1 MGVYEETLEDIE
13 NTFGTVPGFMRL
25 FPGET
30 LVRDWPLWKRD
41 SPGEIDLERA
51 RYLLSGDELLEEN
64 LSAAGEEVTDYRG
77 MGIQKKARTVCCGM
91 LVDADKALMA
101 RTKTGEEFLVC
112 NDDCRRSIE
121 MATPERIR
129 EIAAIRLH

>member
-13 NTFGTVPGFMRL
+13 NTFGAVPGFMMF
-25 FPGET
+25 FPRES
-30 LVRDWPLWKRD
+30 LVRDWPSWKNGNL
-41 SPGEIDLERA
+41 GEIDLERA
-51 RYLLSGDELLEEN
+51 RYLLSGDELLEGY
-64 LSAAGEEVTDYRG
+64 LGATGEEVTDYRG
-77 MGIQKKARTVCCGM
+77 MKIQKKARTVCCGT

-121 MATPERIR
+121 TATPERIR
-129 EIAAIRLH
+129 EIAAVRLY